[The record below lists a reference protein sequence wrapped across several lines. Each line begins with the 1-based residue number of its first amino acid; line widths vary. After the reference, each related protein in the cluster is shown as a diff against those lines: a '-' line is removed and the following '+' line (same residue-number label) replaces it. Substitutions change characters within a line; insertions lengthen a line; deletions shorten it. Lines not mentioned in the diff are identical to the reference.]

1 MRRSRW
7 LGTARHGRRRAAGLA
22 AAMVPVAA
30 LLAGLSLAACG
41 TRAGPAV
48 AGATAAAA
56 DPELVAIAGHGSAS
70 RIELVSARTGRVA
83 KVLAGGGTGNGFA
96 LSPDAKDVYVVGS
109 AGHAVEVRRI
119 SVATGKVSFVAE
131 GACPAVSPDGRY
143 LAYATGSG
151 FSKLAVRDLRSG
163 HVRVADLRSL
173 LGNGGNLLNQ
183 GQVTWLGDGN
193 ELIVVPGITASEAAA
208 TLTAN
213 TGAGTAGIDQVPP
226 GRQSLIV
233 VKLRPDG
240 LAVRKILVPDPYQ
253 DPSLLVS
260 GDLSQQRAV
269 LIARMGYAEAGTI
282 TRVSLSGD
290 GYKTS
295 VVAKLPRGL
304 MPITIAPHGDR
315 VLYLVGHSLWVAAIN
330 GGSLTGKHRLIAG
343 TSKFGFDQ
351 AAW

>member
-1 MRRSRW
+1 M
-7 LGTARHGRRRAAGLA
+7 
-22 AAMVPVAA
+22 VAA

-41 TRAGPAV
+41 TRAAPAA

-83 KVLAGGGTGNGFA
+83 KVVAGGGTGNGFA

-109 AGHAVEVRRI
+109 AGNALEVRRI
-119 SVATGKVSFVAE
+119 SVATGKLSVVAQ

-143 LAYATGSG
+143 LAYATGGG
-151 FSKLAVRDLRSG
+151 FSKVAVRDLRSG
-163 HVRVADLRSL
+163 HVRVVDLRSL

-193 ELIVVPGITASEAAA
+193 ELIVVPGITASEEAA
-208 TLTAN
+208 TFTAN
-213 TGAGTAGIDQVPP
+213 TVAGTAGVDKVAP
-226 GRQSLIV
+226 GRKSLIV

-240 LAVRKILVPDPYQ
+240 LAVRKIVVPDPYQ
-253 DPSLLVS
+253 DPFLLVS

-269 LIARMGYAEAGTI
+269 LIAKMGYAASGTI
-282 TRVSLSGD
+282 TRVSLRGD
-290 GYKTS
+290 GYKAR

-315 VLYLVGHSLWVAAIN
+315 ILYLVGHSLWVAAIS
-330 GGSLTGKHRLIAG
+330 GGSLTGKHRLVAG
-343 TSKFGFDQ
+343 TSKFGLDQ

>member
-1 MRRSRW
+1 MV
-7 LGTARHGRRRAAGLA
+7 AA
-22 AAMVPVAA
+22 AA

-41 TRAGPAV
+41 TRAAPGV
-48 AGATAAAA
+48 ASSTAAAG

-70 RIELVSARTGRVA
+70 RIELVSTRTGRVA
-83 KVLAGGGTGNGFA
+83 KVVPGVGTGNGFA

-109 AGHAVEVRRI
+109 AGHTVQVRHI
-119 SVATGKVSFVAE
+119 SVATGKVSVVAQ

-151 FSKLAVRDLRSG
+151 FTKVAVRDLHSG
-163 HVRVADLRSL
+163 HVRVIDLGSL
-173 LGNGGNLLNQ
+173 LGSGGNLLNQ
-183 GQVTWLGDGN
+183 GQVTWLGDAN
-193 ELIVVPGITASEAAA
+193 ELIVVPGISASEAAA
-208 TLTAN
+208 TFPAN
-213 TGAGTAGIDQVPP
+213 NGSAMAGLEAPP

-240 LAVRKILVPDPYQ
+240 LTARKILVPDPYQ

-269 LIARMGYAEAGTI
+269 LIARMGYAASGTI
-282 TRVSLSGD
+282 TQVSLRGA
-290 GYKTS
+290 GYKTR

-315 VLYLVGHSLWVAAIN
+315 VLYLAGHSLWVAAISSGN
-330 GGSLTGKHRLIAG
+330 LTGKHRLITG
-343 TSKFGFDQ
+343 TSNFGLDQ